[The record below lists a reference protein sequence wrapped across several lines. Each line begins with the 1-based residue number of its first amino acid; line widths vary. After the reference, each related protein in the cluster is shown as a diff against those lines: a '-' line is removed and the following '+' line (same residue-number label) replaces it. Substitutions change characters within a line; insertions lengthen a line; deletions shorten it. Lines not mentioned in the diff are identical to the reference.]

1 MPSRTSRHAIVR
13 PGNPSSR
20 HGSSNPSASAAAA
33 VDSAA
38 TLAHAAASAV
48 VSSRLRAASASAAAS
63 SQRRDARIRSAQ
75 SSAVIPGPTGAAS
88 AAGFVWPV
96 HGILTSGYGWRW
108 GNNADKGLVACVG
121 TVERIYRLGQSTETY
136 PDLLSDTFM
145 VVTHAW
151 GDQTEAT
158 MASVLDGISAVL
170 LEYGE
175 MIDTQRLS
183 DRLGRYSGGPH
194 ALLEDGRTL
203 SRSVRGRLAMGVAT
217 RIVDDYNVGLKT
229 RKLYTWRKHR

>member
-1 MPSRTSRHAIVR
+1 M
-13 PGNPSSR
+13 
-20 HGSSNPSASAAAA
+20 
-33 VDSAA
+33 
-38 TLAHAAASAV
+38 
-48 VSSRLRAASASAAAS
+48 
-63 SQRRDARIRSAQ
+63 
-75 SSAVIPGPTGAAS
+75 
-88 AAGFVWPV
+88 V
-96 HGILTSGYGWRW
+96 HSYGWRW